1 MQEIQFDS
9 WVRKIPW
16 RKVRL
21 STPVFLGIPGGSDV
35 KNLPAMQETR
45 VCSLGWEVLLEE
57 GMSTHNRILAW
68 RILTDRGAWRATAH
82 GVAESDMTE
91 RINTWN
97 PEIENAN

>member
-16 RKVRL
+16 RN

-35 KNLPAMQETR
+35 KNLPAVRETR
-45 VCSLGWEVLLEE
+45 VCSLVWEDPLEE
-57 GMSTHNRILAW
+57 GMSTHNSILAW
-68 RILTDRGAWRATAH
+68 RILMDRGAWRATAH
-82 GVAESDMTE
+82 VVAESDMTE

-97 PEIENAN
+97 PEAENAN